1 MVGSVGTYLK
11 KIFSLTLIFN
21 CLMTIVGV
29 AGIFV
34 GFYRAFPYWRP
45 YWPYLIDVNFFWLVI
60 LGALVNVFPCA
71 SIGRALHTGRFLFHH
86 YVYGF
91 FVLLS
96 SSAFVVAFTSV
107 SLLSLFLVNT
117 TSVEVNFGRC
127 IALVGLTLFLDDL
140 PDVSK
145 RVESFLNWLKSR
157 AYQVRKAIH
166 LLQLFT
172 GSVSLY
178 LFVAITVWTIQNP
191 ERAFINS
198 FLMGTLLITSLISFI
213 CVRRKTWLKITI
225 IK

>member
-21 CLMTIVGV
+21 CLMTLVGV

-45 YWPYLIDVNFFWLVI
+45 YWPFLIDVNFFWLVI
-60 LGALVNVFPCA
+60 VGALVNIFPCA

-91 FVLLS
+91 FVLFS
-96 SSAFVVAFTSV
+96 SSAFAVAFTSV

-117 TSVEVNFGRC
+117 TNVAINFGRC
-127 IALVGLTLFLDDL
+127 MALVGLTLFLDDL

-145 RVESFLNWLKSR
+145 KVESFLNWLKSR
-157 AYQVRKAIH
+157 AYQVRKAIYA
-166 LLQLFT
+166 LQLFT
-172 GSVSLY
+172 GSVSFY
-178 LFVAITVWTIQNP
+178 IFAAITIFTIQNP
-191 ERAFINS
+191 ESAFINS
-198 FLMGTLLITSLISFI
+198 FLIGTLLITSLISFA
-213 CVRRKTWLKITI
+213 CVGRKAWLEITI
-225 IK
+225 TK